1 MRKIEIS
8 DLKNLHEYELI
19 RDDWR
24 REVIAVKAR
33 RRVLVGPTMS
43 FAFENRL
50 TVLNQIQEMCRAER
64 IVHPDRVK
72 EEVEVYNDL
81 LPGDGEVA
89 ATLFIEIQK
98 EPEIQPELDR
108 LIGLANGKCLWLEID
123 GRRAYATFDGGQH
136 RDDRI
141 SAVQYLVFPVAKTD
155 AERASFEAAKSVK
168 LVVEHPAYHEEVEL
182 SKDTR
187 EELLRDLAS

>member
-1 MRKIEIS
+1 MQKLRV
-8 DLKNLHEYELI
+8 DDVKNIYEYELI
-19 RDDWR
+19 RDEWR
-24 REVIAVKAR
+24 KSVMETKAR
-33 RRVLVGPTMS
+33 RRLFLGTKMSLV
-43 FAFENRL
+43 FENRI

-108 LIGLANGKCLWLEID
+108 LIGLANGKCLWLEVD

-141 SAVQYLVFPVAKTD
+141 SAVQYLAFPVAKTD
-155 AERASFEAAKSVK
+155 AERAAFETATSVK

-187 EELLRDLAS
+187 EELLRDLCG